1 LRRFELVL
9 VFASAF
15 ALGWPIVFGVRPR
28 RGIVALVLGAALFA
42 QLQFEGFRWQMIP
55 LYLASIG
62 LAIGDL
68 IYLERRLDWS
78 SRLLRLL
85 LGTVG
90 MLLAVALPVVLPV
103 PELPTPSGP
112 EPIGTF
118 TVDLIDRSRDEL
130 WGPPPAGGP
139 REFVAQVW
147 YPSREETDAE
157 PIPWSEDWEVVA
169 PGIARQIGLPSWF
182 LDHTRYTLSHAESSP
197 PVAAGTFPVLIYS
210 HDWGGVRT
218 NTLNQIEHLVSNG
231 YIVIAPDHTYGSV
244 ATVFEDG
251 DIAPFDP
258 GGLPDPATVSEEEY
272 GEDATAVVATFA
284 SDLVTILTE
293 LEQGEN
299 GVFAEIASA
308 TDLNRIG
315 VYGHGAGGG
324 AAIKVCLE
332 VELCAAVLAMDP
344 WVEPLTQRD
353 LQQEMTRPAL
363 YMRSEEWI
371 GTPNDALLIGIAAR
385 GENVTYSVSI
395 EDAWHTDFLMTP
407 LLTPFAAQFG
417 LRGPIP
423 AGRIILITNNYLRGF
438 FDVFLLDTGSAALD
452 SVTFDEVDVSVI
464 DPGE

>member
-1 LRRFELVL
+1 M
-9 VFASAF
+9 
-15 ALGWPIVFGVRPR
+15 
-28 RGIVALVLGAALFA
+28 ALVLAAALFT

-55 LYLASIG
+55 LYLAALG
-62 LAIGDL
+62 LAVGDL
-68 IYLERRLDWS
+68 FYLERRLDWS

-85 LGTVG
+85 LGAVG

-118 TVDLIDRSRDEL
+118 TVDLIDRERDEL

-139 REFVAQVW
+139 REFVAQVF
-147 YPSREETDAE
+147 YPSGGEGDGEHV
-157 PIPWSEDWEVVA
+157 PWSEDWEVVA

-182 LDHTRYTLSHAESSP
+182 LDHTRYTLSHAESAP

-231 YIVIAPDHTYGSV
+231 YIVIAVDHTYGSV

-251 DIAPFDP
+251 DVAEFDAA
-258 GGLPDPATVSEEEY
+258 GLPDPAVVSEEEY
-272 GEDATAVVATFA
+272 GEAATAVVATFA
-284 SDLVTILTE
+284 ADVVTILTE
-293 LEQGEN
+293 LELGES

-308 TDLNRIG
+308 TDITRIG

-332 VELCAAVLAMDP
+332 AELCAAVLAMDP
-344 WVEPLTQRD
+344 WVEPLTERD

-363 YMRSEEWI
+363 YMRSEEWV
-371 GTPNDALLIGIAAR
+371 GTSNDALLIGIAAR
-385 GENVTYSVSI
+385 GETVTYSVGI

-407 LLTPFAAQFG
+407 LLTPLASQFG

-423 AGRIILITNNYLRGF
+423 AGRIIPITNNYLRGF
-438 FDVFLLDTGSAALD
+438 FDVFLLETGSASLD
-452 SVTFDEVDVSVI
+452 SVTFEEVNVSVI
-464 DPGE
+464 DGAGE